1 MMDYTKIITSGAA
14 ITGPTCLIH
23 SVCPPI
29 LDYIISLAGGKL
41 MEKYKSCC
49 YFVVQTKML
58 IIGLLKF

>member
-49 YFVVQTKML
+49 YFVVQPRCL
-58 IIGLLKF
+58 